1 MIVTDF
7 NPKHGLCSLS
17 VESADDLWT
26 LRRLIRKGDVV
37 VTRSS
42 RILKRED
49 EFSRPDKGER
59 VKVTIALSVEDV
71 SLDSSIER
79 IRLRGTI
86 VEASDDT
93 VGRAGSHSVTISP
106 GHGITIRKQRWSAL
120 DTKLVNST
128 RAAAGR
134 FIVVA
139 VDRREAGVGSLSGSH
154 LSVLTV
160 IESGV
165 GGKMSDEQSSKP
177 FIAKVAA
184 FVSQVSSDED
194 EVVIAG
200 PGHTKNE
207 VINQLVQQ
215 GGKRL
220 KPHLL
225 EGFDMTGSDGVR
237 ALVKFPD
244 FQELAKGSVLV
255 EMQRVI
261 NEAVKRIS
269 SGDPKVAY
277 TLARVKPA
285 AAAGAVES
293 CVVSDDVFSVGVE
306 EEELVQTLNE
316 VEARRGSVYLADSS
330 LELGKQVSAF
340 GGVVALLRYGLR
352 AY

>member
-1 MIVTDF
+1 MIVIDF
-7 NPKHGLCSLS
+7 NPKHGLCSIA

-42 RILKRED
+42 RVMKRED

-71 SLDSSIER
+71 NLDSSVER

-86 VEASDDT
+86 VESSDET
-93 VGRAGSHSVTISP
+93 VSRAGSHSVTISP

-120 DTKLVNST
+120 DTRLVSSAKT
-128 RAAAGR
+128 TPGR
-134 FIVVA
+134 FLVVA
-139 VDRREAGVGSLSGSH
+139 VDRREAGVGLLSGSH

-165 GGKMSDEQSSKP
+165 GGKMSDEQSPRP

-184 FVSQVSSDED
+184 FVSQVSREED

-200 PGHTKNE
+200 PGHTKNA
-207 VINQLVQQ
+207 VMNQLVQEA
-215 GGKRL
+215 GKPLR
-220 KPHLL
+220 PHLL
-225 EGFDMTGSDGVR
+225 EGFDLTGSDGVR
-237 ALVKFPD
+237 ALVRFPG
-244 FQELAKGSVLV
+244 FQEVAKGSVLV

-269 SGDPKVAY
+269 SGDKKVAY
-277 TLARVKPA
+277 TLARVKEA
-285 AAAGAVES
+285 AASGAVEA
-293 CVVSDDVFSVGVE
+293 CVVSDDVFSAGIE
-306 EEELVQTLNE
+306 EEELVQVLNE
-316 VEARRGSVYLADSS
+316 IEARRGSVYLADSS

-340 GGVVALLRYGLR
+340 GGAVALLRYGLR